1 MVLCVNGKKSG
12 TTPQAKYLQNLRD
25 MILSKKDVF
34 ANMYSFADKYI
45 ENATSFF
52 KSLKT

>member
-1 MVLCVNGKKSG
+1 MVLCVNGKNSG
-12 TTPQAKYLQNLRD
+12 TTPQAKFLQNLRNT
-25 MILSKKDVF
+25 ILSNKDVF

-45 ENATSFF
+45 EKATSFF